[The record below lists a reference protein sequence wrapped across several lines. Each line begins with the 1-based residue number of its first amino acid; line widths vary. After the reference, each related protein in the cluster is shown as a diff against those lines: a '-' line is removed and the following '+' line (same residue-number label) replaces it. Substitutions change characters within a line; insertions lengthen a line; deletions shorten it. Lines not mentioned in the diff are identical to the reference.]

1 MRQRLA
7 RTHERISTLSING
20 LFELMYTRFMHKNT
34 LKSLYKKT
42 PYFIFPFAFSL
53 YSHPLF
59 AGDVSKTHL
68 APTTDTLSQNSTAD
82 PMSAPI
88 STQATSAAPI
98 KPAKQNSI
106 APEKNVTL
114 DRKAEWSFLE
124 SEPFPQNKK
133 MARALAEAVD
143 LFIAANP
150 HSPQAPKAWALMAS
164 LYEQAGDNKTALV
177 DYLHLI
183 YEYPN
188 SSEVLGAQS
197 HFLALAKKT
206 LSSHLKTQW
215 EALAS
220 PPTNKK
226 TENRLALMLA
236 GIAQD
241 TGGVLR
247 KPAFKEFRRFEAR
260 FPNYS
265 NSDALLR
272 NLAQIFEQ
280 DSHSHEALIF
290 FREVL
295 SAYPQSLYASDAQFQ
310 IASIYNY
317 LRDNQRAVGA
327 YQSLIKNYPQ
337 SEEILPALED
347 LSSLFSKRL
356 GQWTLAIQTDQKIVK
371 LFPGSNAARRALENA
386 VDSSKQLGDF
396 KGEASFLVALAEA
409 FPKDRKASIDLY
421 RAAGIYYETV
431 KDSTQAEKLYQQ
443 YLDYPGHW
451 YDPASW
457 WRRHRARHRLSILTP
472 IIATSDKNASGN

>member
-236 GIAQD
+236 GIAKIRAGFCASPHSKSFGALKLVSPTIQ
-241 TGGVLR
+241 TQMLCCETWPR
-247 KPAFKEFRRFEAR
+247 SLSRTRILMRPLFSFEKYYRLILKASTPLTRNFRSLLFIIISETIKE
-260 FPNYS
+260 
-265 NSDALLR
+265 
-272 NLAQIFEQ
+272 
-280 DSHSHEALIF
+280 
-290 FREVL
+290 L
-295 SAYPQSLYASDAQFQ
+295 SAP
-310 IASIYNY
+310 
-317 LRDNQRAVGA
+317 
-327 YQSLIKNYPQ
+327 
-337 SEEILPALED
+337 
-347 LSSLFSKRL
+347 
-356 GQWTLAIQTDQKIVK
+356 T
-371 LFPGSNAARRALENA
+371 
-386 VDSSKQLGDF
+386 
-396 KGEASFLVALAEA
+396 
-409 FPKDRKASIDLY
+409 KASSRIIHKAKRFCPPLK
-421 RAAGIYYETV
+421 TFLLCFQNV
-431 KDSTQAEKLYQQ
+431 LVN
-443 YLDYPGHW
+443 GHW
-451 YDPASW
+451 RFRQIKKS
-457 WRRHRARHRLSILTP
+457 
-472 IIATSDKNASGN
+472 